1 RRRAPGE
8 LRFPMSTPLSNVH
21 VRDTVRLVAPATLK
35 EELPAS
41 AVATRTIASG
51 RAAVEAI
58 LTGRD
63 PRLLAIVGPCSIHD
77 PEAALDYAR
86 RLARVRAEVGDRLAV
101 VMRVYFE
108 KPRTTIGWK
117 GLIND

>member
-1 RRRAPGE
+1 MPCAARTEAAMP
-8 LRFPMSTPLSNVH
+8 TPLSNVH
-21 VRDTVRLVAPATLK
+21 VRDTVRLIAPAALK
-35 EELPAS
+35 DALPLSDA
-41 AVATRTIASG
+41 AARCVAAG

-58 LTGRD
+58 LGGRD

-86 RLARVRAEVGDRLAV
+86 RLARVRSAVADRFEV

-108 KPRTTIGWK
+108 KPRTTIGW
-117 GLIND
+117 